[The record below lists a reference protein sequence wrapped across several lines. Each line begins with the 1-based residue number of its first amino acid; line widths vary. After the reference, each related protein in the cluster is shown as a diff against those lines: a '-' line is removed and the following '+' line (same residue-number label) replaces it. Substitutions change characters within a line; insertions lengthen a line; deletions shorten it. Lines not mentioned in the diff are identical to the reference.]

1 MGTLI
6 CIPMAARLA
15 VWSRSV
21 KEASRSGSS
30 AARACADRDCACFSA
45 SPESWILVLPSG
57 DTATSTARFK
67 LNWIGPAAEA
77 TCAAHNIQTN
87 FIYFSSL
94 PATRARKPA
103 PKNATSR

>member
-1 MGTLI
+1 
-6 CIPMAARLA
+6 MAARLA
-15 VWSRSV
+15 VWFRSV

-67 LNWIGPAAEA
+67 LNSIGPAAEA
-77 TCAAHNIQTN
+77 TCAAHNIHAN
-87 FIYFSSL
+87 LIYFSSL
-94 PATRARKPA
+94 PAARARNPA